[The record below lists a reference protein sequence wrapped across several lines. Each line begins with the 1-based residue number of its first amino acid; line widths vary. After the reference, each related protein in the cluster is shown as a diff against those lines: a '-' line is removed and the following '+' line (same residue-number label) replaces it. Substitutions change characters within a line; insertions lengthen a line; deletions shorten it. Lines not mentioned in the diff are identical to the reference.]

1 MGGEL
6 LNSSSSKVSY
16 TEQFYEHF
24 PFYLAIGMTYDQY
37 WNDDCQLVKYYRK
50 AHKLKNE
57 QKNQELWL
65 QGMYIYEA
73 LCNVS
78 PVLHAFAKRGT
89 RPLPYPEKPY
99 SLTKEETKQEKE
111 IQEKVNRQKAKAVF
125 EAWASRLKLPN
136 TERQKSA
143 N

>member
-37 WNDDCQLVKYYRK
+37 WNDDCQLVKFYRK

-73 LCNVS
+73 LYNVS

-99 SLTKEETKQEKE
+99 SLTKEGNKQEKE

-125 EAWASRLKLPN
+125 GAWASRLKLPN

>member
-37 WNDDCQLVKYYRK
+37 WNDDCQLVKFYRK

-89 RPLPYPEKPY
+89 RPFPYPEKPY
-99 SLTKEETKQEKE
+99 SLTKEGNKQEKE

>member
-37 WNDDCQLVKYYRK
+37 WNDDCQLVKFYRK

-99 SLTKEETKQEKE
+99 SLTKEGNKREKE

>member
-37 WNDDCQLVKYYRK
+37 WNDDCRLVKYYRK

-78 PVLHAFAKRGT
+78 PVLHAFAKQGT

-99 SLTKEETKQEKE
+99 SLTKEGNEQEKE

>member
-99 SLTKEETKQEKE
+99 PLTKEGNKQEKE

-125 EAWASRLKLPN
+125 EVWASRLKLPN